1 MSMHLLVVREKVS
14 MTNSTRLI
22 GLIMTAALWAAGAS
36 AQDLPAP
43 GSSDLPVPGADLP
56 CLVLPTDR

>member
-1 MSMHLLVVREKVS
+1 MAMHLLVVREKVS

-22 GLIMTAALWAAGAS
+22 GLIMTAALWAASAS

-43 GSSDLPVPGADLP
+43 LGD
-56 CLVLPTDR
+56 